1 MNIRQLL
8 DDRITAALHSLGA
21 PDTVS
26 AIVKPSAR
34 PEFGDYQANGVMAAA
49 KQLKTNPR
57 ELAGRLLEVLDL
69 SDLAEKLEVA
79 GPGFINIHL
88 KNAWLVEML
97 VPFDSTSA
105 SLSASAQGTVARG
118 LSGVE
123 AQTIVVDYSGPNLAK
138 EMHVGHL
145 RSTII
150 GDAVA
155 RVLEFQGHKVIRQ
168 NHVGDWGTQF
178 GMLIAHMVSIAQQ
191 SGGVGGV
198 APQLADLEAFYRE
211 AKQRFDAEPD
221 FANAARDYVVKLQ
234 SGDAECHALWQ
245 QFIDI
250 SLHHCEEVYERLG
263 VSLTR
268 ADVKPESAYNAD
280 LATVVSDLQANGLL
294 VENQGAQCAF
304 LDEFKNKDGSITPI
318 IVQKTGGGYL
328 YATTDLAALRYRSGV
343 LNVDRAL
350 YFTDARQSLH
360 FQQVF
365 TLARK
370 AGFVR
375 ENISLEHMPF
385 GNMLGE
391 DGKPF
396 KTRTGGTVKLVD
408 LLAEAEERAFTL
420 VTEKNPELPE
430 DERRSIAHT
439 VGIGAVKYADLSK
452 NRNSDY
458 IFNWETMLSF
468 EGNTAPYLQYA
479 YARIKSVFRKAGEKI
494 PPNPPFAKG
503 GTGAAEGSLTPPF
516 EKGGAGGISLQ
527 EPAERTLAVKLLQ
540 FGEAVDSVAKEGLPN
555 HLCTYLYE
563 LAGNFM
569 SFYEACP
576 ILKEGVA
583 EDVRNSRLQ
592 LAELT
597 AQTMRTGLGLL
608 GIGVMERM

>member
-8 DDRITAALHSLGA
+8 DDRITAALHALGA
-21 PDTVS
+21 PATVS
-26 AIVKPSAR
+26 AVVKLSAR
-34 PEFGDYQANGVMAAA
+34 PEFGDYQVNGVMAAA

-57 ELAGRLLEVLDL
+57 ELASRLLETLDL
-69 SDLAEKLEVA
+69 SDMADKLEVA

-88 KNAWLVEML
+88 KNGWLA
-97 VPFDSTSA
+97 A
-105 SLSASAQGTVARG
+105 SLVASPDKGKRG
-118 LSGVE
+118 EVSSSQV
-123 AQTIVVDYSGPNLAK
+123 IVVDYSGPNLAK

-155 RVLEFQGHKVIRQ
+155 RVLEYQGNKVIRQ

-178 GMLIAHMVSIAQQ
+178 GMLIAHMVSLAEQ
-191 SGGVGGV
+191 GGGLGAV
-198 APQLADLEAFYRE
+198 APQLSDLETFYRV
-211 AKQRFDAEPD
+211 AKQRFDNDPA
-221 FANAARDYVVKLQ
+221 FADAARDYVVKLQ
-234 SGDAECHALWQ
+234 SGDAECLKHWQ
-245 QFIDI
+245 QFIGI
-250 SLHHCEEVYERLG
+250 SLHHCEEVYGRLG
-263 VSLTR
+263 VSLAR

-280 LATVVSDLQANGLL
+280 LPMVVSALQAKGLL
-294 VENQGAQCAF
+294 VEDQGAQCAF
-304 LDEFKNKDGSITPI
+304 LEEFKNKDGSITPI

-328 YATTDLAALRYRSGV
+328 YATTDLAALRYRSEV
-343 LNVDRAL
+343 LGVDRVL

-375 ENISLEHMPF
+375 EGVALEHMPF

-396 KTRTGGTVKLVD
+396 KTRSGGTVKLIDV
-408 LLAEAEERAFTL
+408 LAEAEERAFAL
-420 VTEKNPELPE
+420 VTAKNPELPA
-430 DERRSIAHT
+430 DERHKIAKT

-458 IFNWETMLSF
+458 IFNWDAMLSF

-479 YARIKSVFRKAGEKI
+479 YARIRSVFRKAGV
-494 PPNPPFAKG
+494 G
-503 GTGAAEGSLTPPF
+503 SVTAAVTVN
-516 EKGGAGGISLQ
+516 
-527 EPAERTLAVKLLQ
+527 EPAERALAVKLLQ
-540 FGEAVDSVAKEGLPN
+540 FAEAVDGVAKEGLPN
-555 HLCTYLYE
+555 HLCTYLHE

-569 SFYEACP
+569 RFYEACP

-583 EDVRNSRLQ
+583 EEVRNSRLQ

-597 AQTMRTGLGLL
+597 AQTLKRGLGLL

>member
-8 DDRITAALHSLGA
+8 DDRITAALHTLGV
-21 PDTVS
+21 PDSVT
-26 AIVKPSAR
+26 AIVKPSTR

-57 ELAGRLLEVLDL
+57 ELATRLLETLDL
-69 SDLAEKLEVA
+69 SDMAEKLEVA

-88 KNAWLVEML
+88 KDAWLAGRLEETPPNL
-97 VPFDSTSA
+97 PLPEGESK
-105 SLSASAQGTVARG
+105 
-118 LSGVE
+118 
-123 AQTIVVDYSGPNLAK
+123 TIVVDYSGPNLAK

-155 RVLEFQGHKVIRQ
+155 RVLEFQGNKVIRQ

-178 GMLIAHMVSIAQQ
+178 GMLIAHMVSLQAQ
-191 SGGVGGV
+191 GGELSL
-198 APQLADLEAFYRE
+198 QLSDLEAFYRA
-211 AKQRFDAEPD
+211 AKQRFDAEPA

-234 SGDAECHALWQ
+234 SGDAQCLRLWQ

-280 LATVVSDLQANGLL
+280 LPAIIHELRVKGLL
-294 VENQGAQCAF
+294 VEDQGAQCVF
-304 LDEFKNKDGSITPI
+304 LDAFKNKDGSITPI
-318 IVQKTGGGYL
+318 IVQKSDGGYL
-328 YATTDLAALRYRSGV
+328 YATTDLAALRYRSGT
-343 LNVDRAL
+343 LKADRVL

-365 TLARK
+365 TLAQK

-375 ENISLEHMPF
+375 EEVSLEHMPF

-396 KTRTGGTVKLVD
+396 KTRSGGTVKLIEV
-408 LLAEAEERAFTL
+408 LQEAEERAFAL
-420 VTEKNPELPE
+420 VTQKNPELPE
-430 DERRSIAHT
+430 AERQGIAHT

-458 IFNWETMLSF
+458 IFNWDAMLSL

-479 YARIKSVFRKAGEKI
+479 YARIKSIFRKAEETL
-494 PPNPPFAKG
+494 PNHRLSGKA
-503 GTGAAEGSLTPPF
+503 TIALR
-516 EKGGAGGISLQ
+516 
-527 EPAERTLAVKLLQ
+527 EPAERVLAVKLLQ
-540 FGEAVDSVAKEGLPN
+540 FAEAVDSVAKEGLPN

-576 ILKEGVA
+576 ILKEDVA
-583 EDVRNSRLQ
+583 QEVRDSRLQ
-592 LAELT
+592 LANLT
-597 AQTMRTGLGLL
+597 AQTLKTGLGLL

>member
-21 PDTVS
+21 PETVS

-57 ELAGRLLEVLDL
+57 ELATRLLDVLDL
-69 SDLAEKLEVA
+69 SDMAEKLEVA

-88 KNAWLVEML
+88 KNGWLVQAL
-97 VPFDSTSA
+97 APFGF
-105 SLSASAQGTVARG
+105 AQGAAARG

-155 RVLEFQGHKVIRQ
+155 RVLAFQGHNVIRQ

-178 GMLIAHMVSIAQQ
+178 GMLIAHMVSLQAQ
-191 SGGVGGV
+191 GGELSM
-198 APQLADLEAFYRE
+198 QLADLETFYRA
-211 AKQRFDAEPD
+211 AKQRFDNEPS
-221 FANAARDYVVKLQ
+221 FADNARHYVVKLQ
-234 SGDAECHALWQ
+234 SGDAECLTLWQ

-250 SLHHCEEVYERLG
+250 SLQHCEEVYERLG

-280 LATVVSDLQANGLL
+280 LPTIVSDLQAKDLL
-294 VENQGAQCAF
+294 VEDQGAQCAF

-343 LNVDRAL
+343 LNANRVL

-375 ENISLEHMPF
+375 PEVALEHMPF

-396 KTRTGGTVKLVD
+396 KTRTGGTVKLVEV
-408 LLAEAEERAFTL
+408 LAEAEERAFAL
-420 VTEKNPELPE
+420 VSAKSPELPE
-430 DERRSIAHT
+430 AERHAIAHT

-458 IFNWETMLSF
+458 IFNWDAMLSF

-479 YARIKSVFRKAGEKI
+479 YARIKSIFRRVETYDAQ
-494 PPNPPFAKG
+494 A
-503 GTGAAEGSLTPPF
+503 TLTLQAAE
-516 EKGGAGGISLQ
+516 
-527 EPAERTLAVKLLQ
+527 ERTLAMKLLQ
-540 FGEAVDSVAKEGLPN
+540 FTEATDSVAKEGLPN

-576 ILKEGVA
+576 ILKDGVA
-583 EDVRNSRLQ
+583 QDVRNSRLR
-592 LAELT
+592 LADLT
-597 AQTMRTGLGLL
+597 AQTLQTGLSLL

>member
-8 DDRITAALHSLGA
+8 DDRLTAALHSLGA

-57 ELAGRLLEVLDL
+57 ELAVHLLESVDL
-69 SDLAEKLEVA
+69 SDMAAKLEVA
-79 GPGFINIHL
+79 GPGFINIYL
-88 KNAWLVEML
+88 KHEWLAERL
-97 VPFDSTSA
+97 EETPPD
-105 SLSASAQGTVARG
+105 LP
-118 LSGVE
+118 LSGEE
-123 AQTIVVDYSGPNLAK
+123 AKTIVVDYSGPNLAK

-155 RVLEFQGHKVIRQ
+155 RVLAFQGNKVIRQ

-178 GMLIAHMVSIAQQ
+178 GMLIAHMVSLQAQ
-191 SGGVGGV
+191 GGELSM
-198 APQLADLEAFYRE
+198 QLSDLETFYRA
-211 AKQRFDAEPD
+211 AKQRFDAEPE

-234 SGDAECHALWQ
+234 SGDAECLALWQ

-268 ADVKPESAYNAD
+268 ADVQPESAYNAD
-280 LATVVSDLQANGLL
+280 LANIVSELQAQGLL
-294 VENQGAQCAF
+294 VEDQGAQCAF
-304 LDEFKNKDGSITPI
+304 LEEFKNKDGSITPI

-343 LNVDRAL
+343 LYADRAL

-375 ENISLEHMPF
+375 EGVSLEHMPF

-396 KTRTGGTVKLVD
+396 KTRSGGTVKLVEV
-408 LLAEAEERAFTL
+408 LAEAEERAFAL
-420 VTEKNPELPE
+420 VTQKNPELPE
-430 DERRSIAHT
+430 TERQSIAQT

-458 IFNWETMLSF
+458 IFNWDAMLSF

-479 YARIKSVFRKAGEKI
+479 YARIKSIFRKAG
-494 PPNPPFAKG
+494 
-503 GTGAAEGSLTPPF
+503 AESFTSP
-516 EKGGAGGISLQ
+516 ISLQ
-527 EPAERTLAVKLLQ
+527 EPAERTLAMKLLQ
-540 FGEAVDSVAKEGLPN
+540 FTEATDSVAKEGLPN

-583 EDVRNSRLQ
+583 EEVRNSRLQ
-592 LAELT
+592 LADLT
-597 AQTMRTGLGLL
+597 AQTLQTGLGLL